1 MIDLPDDITTYS
13 EEQLTALIK
22 DIRQRRD
29 KPLLAFKAAQAL
41 AQSKIEDKLKI
52 KIDKELK
59 MFAKVLDAVNKRIEE
74 LENRAVRITAL
85 RLEAGDISSGKDIY
99 GEQYIHGQSPDKS
112 A

>member
-13 EEQLTALIK
+13 EEQLTSLIK

-29 KPLLAFKAAQAL
+29 KPVAAYKALQAK
-41 AQSKIEDKLKI
+41 AQSLIEDKLRL

-59 MFAKVLDAVNKRIEE
+59 MFAKVLLRADKSIEE

-85 RLEAGDISSGKDIY
+85 RLEAGDITKGTDI
-99 GEQYIHGQSPDKS
+99 GV
-112 A
+112 